1 MAYILSD
8 LGYDVWLGNTRGN
21 TYSRNHTSLN
31 PDAQKEEFWDW
42 DWDVA
47 GQGDLP
53 AAIDY
58 IIEKSGLLI
67 RYK

>member
-21 TYSRNHTSLN
+21 TYSRNHTNLD
-31 PDAQKEEFWDW
+31 PDDDKEEFWDW
-42 DWDVA
+42 DWDIA

-58 IIEKSGLLI
+58 IIEKSGFI
-67 RYK
+67 N